1 MTRAVTVTLWCTD
14 LVREVWS
21 GDDKRLVSDV
31 SHGFCSAP
39 DSDRRAAAAAAL
51 QRDTQVRHLFLQ
63 TFASKNSDRDR

>member
-1 MTRAVTVTLWCTD
+1 MIFMARAM
-14 LVREVWS
+14 
-21 GDDKRLVSDV
+21 
-31 SHGFCSAP
+31 P